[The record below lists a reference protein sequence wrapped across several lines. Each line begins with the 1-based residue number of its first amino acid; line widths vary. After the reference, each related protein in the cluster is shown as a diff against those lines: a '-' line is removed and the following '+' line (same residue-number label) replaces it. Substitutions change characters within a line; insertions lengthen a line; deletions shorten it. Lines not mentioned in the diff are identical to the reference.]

1 MKLYK
6 YKSLPHKK
14 ELTAEEKEQLE
25 YCKDILLNEFL
36 LKVVNYVA
44 DHFGNLPDNSKPGFE
59 NFTNDE
65 FDTAVKYLAEIGV
78 LKLNQSKD
86 FSYCGRRDIET
97 NDDYEEYY
105 VTKAFISEENL
116 KKFKASLEQ

>member
-1 MKLYK
+1 MN
-6 YKSLPHKK
+6 
-14 ELTAEEKEQLE
+14 
-25 YCKDILLNEFL
+25 NEFL

-105 VTKAFISEENL
+105 VTKAFISEENTRSPVCDL
-116 KKFKASLEQ
+116 FERLRHALSVLPQSGHLANENRDGVHSR

>member
-1 MKLYK
+1 MN
-6 YKSLPHKK
+6 
-14 ELTAEEKEQLE
+14 
-25 YCKDILLNEFL
+25 NEFL

-105 VTKAFISEENL
+105 VTKAFISEENREYETFSV
-116 KKFKASLEQ
+116 K

>member
-1 MKLYK
+1 MN
-6 YKSLPHKK
+6 
-14 ELTAEEKEQLE
+14 
-25 YCKDILLNEFL
+25 NEFL

-44 DHFGNLPDNSKPGFE
+44 DHFVNLPDNSKPGFE

>member
-1 MKLYK
+1 MTTKDK
-6 YKSLPHKK
+6 TVEIVDTETVTSLKK
-14 ELTAEEKEQLE
+14 GVRMN
-25 YCKDILLNEFL
+25 NEFL

>member
-1 MKLYK
+1 MN
-6 YKSLPHKK
+6 
-14 ELTAEEKEQLE
+14 
-25 YCKDILLNEFL
+25 NEFL

-78 LKLNQSKD
+78 LKLNQS
-86 FSYCGRRDIET
+86 R
-97 NDDYEEYY
+97 
-105 VTKAFISEENL
+105 V
-116 KKFKASLEQ
+116 

>member
-1 MKLYK
+1 MN
-6 YKSLPHKK
+6 
-14 ELTAEEKEQLE
+14 
-25 YCKDILLNEFL
+25 NEFL

-97 NDDYEEYY
+97 NDDSALSIA
-105 VTKAFISEENL
+105 AFVSESSVLIRFLTASKSTGSSSSNVSTYL
-116 KKFKASLEQ
+116 GIFKL

>member
-1 MKLYK
+1 MN
-6 YKSLPHKK
+6 
-14 ELTAEEKEQLE
+14 
-25 YCKDILLNEFL
+25 NEFL

-78 LKLNQSKD
+78 LKLNQSKEN
-86 FSYCGRRDIET
+86 RWDIKFYMSPVFELQWRMW
-97 NDDYEEYY
+97 ND
-105 VTKAFISEENL
+105 V
-116 KKFKASLEQ
+116 

>member
-1 MKLYK
+1 MN
-6 YKSLPHKK
+6 
-14 ELTAEEKEQLE
+14 
-25 YCKDILLNEFL
+25 NEFL

-78 LKLNQSKD
+78 LKLN
-86 FSYCGRRDIET
+86 R
-97 NDDYEEYY
+97 EYPK
-105 VTKAFISEENL
+105 VCVNL
-116 KKFKASLEQ
+116 QTDVR

>member
-1 MKLYK
+1 MN
-6 YKSLPHKK
+6 
-14 ELTAEEKEQLE
+14 
-25 YCKDILLNEFL
+25 NEFL

-44 DHFGNLPDNSKPGFE
+44 DHFGNLQDNSKPGFE

-97 NDDYEEYY
+97 IDDYEEYY
-105 VTKAFISEENL
+105 VTKAFISVENL
-116 KKFKASLEQ
+116 IKFKASLEQ

>member
-1 MKLYK
+1 MN
-6 YKSLPHKK
+6 
-14 ELTAEEKEQLE
+14 
-25 YCKDILLNEFL
+25 NEFL

-86 FSYCGRRDIET
+86 FSYCG
-97 NDDYEEYY
+97 DYSGTLRATCPDFESHHSGEWEPYIPVIQSHLIGLYYIYFLYTVNTHLWCEYR
-105 VTKAFISEENL
+105 
-116 KKFKASLEQ
+116 